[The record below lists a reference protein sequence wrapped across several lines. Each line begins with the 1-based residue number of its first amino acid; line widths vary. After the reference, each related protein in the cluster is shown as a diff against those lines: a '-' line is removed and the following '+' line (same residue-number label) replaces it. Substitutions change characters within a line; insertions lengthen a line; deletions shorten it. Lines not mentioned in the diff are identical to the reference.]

1 MQRGGRVEHRDDH
14 APVDPMRLAVDRG
27 NFFEWEIIRHR
38 DPPQR
43 DHDERI
49 DNLQLTLEIPAA
61 LEQFFRERVAVPRRV
76 AFDDVGNINV
86 LSFESGRV
94 DQFVEEFP
102 CRADERAPG
111 PVFVRARAFSDKK
124 DLAVEIA
131 FSRNGE
137 LARPG

>member
-1 MQRGGRVEHRDDH
+1 MEHRDYH

-27 NFFEWEIIRHR
+27 NFFEWEIIRHG

-49 DNLQLTLEIPAA
+49 DNLQLPLEIPAA
-61 LEQFFRERVAVPRRV
+61 LEQFFRERVAVPRRA

-86 LSFESGRV
+86 LSFESGRA

-102 CRADERAPG
+102 
-111 PVFVRARAFSDKK
+111 S
-124 DLAVEIA
+124 
-131 FSRNGE
+131 SR
-137 LARPG
+137 